1 MSNSL
6 LHAIPIDEEDI
17 LSIEE
22 MWAEMPISSQYY
34 YDFNIE
40 VYRKYKQQEAE

>member
-1 MSNSL
+1 M
-6 LHAIPIDEEDI
+6 EEDVL

-22 MWAEMPISSQYY
+22 MWAEMPASSRYY
-34 YDFNIE
+34 YNFDIE

>member
-6 LHAIPIDEEDI
+6 IMLPVEEEE
-17 LSIEE
+17 LLTIEE

-34 YDFNIE
+34 YNFDIE

>member
-1 MSNSL
+1 M
-6 LHAIPIDEEDI
+6 DEEDI

-22 MWAEMPISSQYY
+22 MWAEMPASSQYY

-40 VYRKYKQQEAE
+40 VYRKYKEIGDQ